1 MRLRLLTV
9 TYVVGLVLALASP
22 LHAQQRPLATED
34 PESVGGGVV
43 LVEAGIDY
51 LREQNYPVSGLTG
64 HLTSL
69 PRVGISVGLSSIAEL
84 QLDGISYDRLRVIEA
99 AAAPL
104 SGALNVG
111 GDSTSSAADAVIG
124 MKLRM
129 LGEGGRRP
137 AVGLRFATKLPNASN
152 ESGLGLDTM
161 DFFASLL
168 VGKTIQSVRVVTNI
182 GLGILSDPTRGD
194 RQNDVLTYGLSI
206 ARAVATGVEIVGEVA
221 GRANTRAGTAPPG
234 TESSGFIRVGARA
247 TRGTVR
253 FDGGLI
259 TGMTSRDANIGVTAG
274 VTWVFRAFEVP

>member
-9 TYVVGLVLALASP
+9 TYVVSLVLALASP

-104 SGALNVG
+104 SGALNVS

>member
-1 MRLRLLTV
+1 MV
-9 TYVVGLVLALASP
+9 TYVLGLGLVLALASP

-104 SGALNVG
+104 SGSLNVG

-221 GRANTRAGTAPPG
+221 GRANTRAGAAPPG